1 MHADDFDEGDFF
13 RSLASAQVRYL
24 LIGRR
29 AIAALGA
36 PVLTSDYDLWIAF
49 EDVEKLNAVARD
61 FDLFA
66 NHLPDEARARGRYV
80 LEGSEHV
87 DVMIA
92 RSKST
97 TDGQLLTFTDAYAR
111 RVSLNAYGTTVAL
124 PSIED
129 LILTKRWAMRPKD
142 VLDINFLDALRK
154 ASQLSKA
161 NQ

>member
-1 MHADDFDEGDFF
+1 MEAEDFDEADFF
-13 RSLASAQVRYL
+13 RRLQNGHVRYL

-36 PVLTSDYDLWIAF
+36 PVLTSDYDLWI
-49 EDVEKLNAVARD
+49 DMDDTEKLNALARE
-61 FDLFA
+61 FDLFP
-66 NHLPDEARARGRYV
+66 NHEADDARTRGRYV
-80 LEGSEHV
+80 LEGPEHI

-97 TDGQLLTFTDAYAR
+97 LDGQTVLTFEEAYR
-111 RVSLNAYGTTVAL
+111 RRKSLAAYGTEVTI

-154 ASQLSKA
+154 ERP
-161 NQ
+161 